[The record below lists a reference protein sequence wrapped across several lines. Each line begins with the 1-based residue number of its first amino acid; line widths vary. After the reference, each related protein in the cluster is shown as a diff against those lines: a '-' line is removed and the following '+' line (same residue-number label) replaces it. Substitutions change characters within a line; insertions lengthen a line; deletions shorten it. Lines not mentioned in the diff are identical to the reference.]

1 MVLKILQNLTIST
14 NYVDIVWACPTHNFE
29 QYVNLLNGEWTDEW
43 SPFNRQDWSPIQAE
57 TSALIFAIFLLELT
71 WFKSGGRGVIRESIK
86 RQKNCS
92 KYIMC
97 IIRWFLTRHC
107 HNNAH
112 SARQYEQGVNR
123 PISISIA
130 CKTVRK
136 ETTWG
141 RIMLQEQ
148 SLLICLLYQNL
159 GYEWWLQDL
168 WCFCDG

>member
-1 MVLKILQNLTIST
+1 MLTLCEHVPLIILSNMSIYWMVNERMNGLLLIGKTGHQFKLKHQLSYLQS
-14 NYVDIVWACPTHNFE
+14 F
-29 QYVNLLNGEWTDEW
+29 
-43 SPFNRQDWSPIQAE
+43 
-57 TSALIFAIFLLELT
+57 FLSSLGL
-71 WFKSGGRGVIRESIK
+71 KAGKGVIRESIK
-86 RQKNCS
+86 KEKNCS

-136 ETTWG
+136 ESTWG

-159 GYEWWLQDL
+159 GYEWWFQDL